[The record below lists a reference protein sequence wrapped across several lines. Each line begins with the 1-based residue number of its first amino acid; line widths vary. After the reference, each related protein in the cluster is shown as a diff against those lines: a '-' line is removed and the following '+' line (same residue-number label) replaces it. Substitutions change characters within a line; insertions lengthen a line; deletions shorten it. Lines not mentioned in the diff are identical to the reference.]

1 MARITA
7 RRVHGWSALVA
18 APSLLFFA
26 LTGIF
31 QIFGFHESHNGY
43 VPVPIIEKLGELHK
57 KQAFRAKPPRP
68 SPPRPA
74 GDNAPQRPPRPA
86 STPVPTLLLRWF
98 FALVSASLVVS
109 TVLGVWIGLTQTRQ
123 KKLHY
128 TLLAAGTLVPIIL
141 AML

>member
-1 MARITA
+1 MARITV
-7 RRVHGWSALVA
+7 RRVHGWSALIA

-43 VPVPIIEKLGELHK
+43 VPAPIIEKLGELHK

-68 SPPRPA
+68 GPPRAPGDNGPPRP
-74 GDNAPQRPPRPA
+74 QRRE

-128 TLLAAGTLVPIIL
+128 ALLAAGTLIPVVL